1 MYSDNCFLLL
11 GRTGVGK
18 STLTKILSE
27 DESIIIG
34 DSLNSQTQETNCY
47 NCQIDDFKYC
57 LIDTPGYDD
66 STGKDEKNY
75 GDIKKFMTSNSHKI
89 KGIVLLFSFQDTRF
103 GESHMKGLQKI
114 VSLIPLKNFW
124 EYVTII
130 FTRTFN
136 GGDEEELNEEKE
148 EKLKNY
154 KGTFEVIISA
164 FNKAKNIDEVPF
176 EKIKKVFIDL
186 KVKKTKKNQL
196 DSITSIFKKNAKL
209 EPLYHDVKISEK
221 YEEAFL
227 LKDKVLKNGELI
239 KLKIKIY
246 QYVNQKGKIIKELS
260 KPIEK
265 IFIKE
270 MTQTEY
276 ESKFKKP
283 FIIDLIDGINA
294 VIPLFGFAIF
304 TVLGFSNPFIFKIYK
319 GINEKKILEDLQIDE
334 YF

>member
-1 MYSDNCFLLL
+1 MNSDNCFLLL

-34 DSLNSQTQETNCY
+34 NSLNSQTQETNCY

-176 EKIKKVFIDL
+176 EKIKKVFVDL
-186 KVKKTKKNQL
+186 KVKKQKRMNLKALLLFSKKM
-196 DSITSIFKKNAKL
+196 
-209 EPLYHDVKISEK
+209 
-221 YEEAFL
+221 
-227 LKDKVLKNGELI
+227 
-239 KLKIKIY
+239 
-246 QYVNQKGKIIKELS
+246 LS
-260 KPIEK
+260 
-265 IFIKE
+265 
-270 MTQTEY
+270 
-276 ESKFKKP
+276 
-283 FIIDLIDGINA
+283 
-294 VIPLFGFAIF
+294 
-304 TVLGFSNPFIFKIYK
+304 
-319 GINEKKILEDLQIDE
+319 
-334 YF
+334 

>member
-1 MYSDNCFLLL
+1 MNSDNCFLLL

-34 DSLNSQTQETNCY
+34 NSLNSQTQETNCY
-47 NCQIDDFKYC
+47 NCQIDNFKYC

-124 EYVTII
+124 EYITII

-136 GGDEEELNEEKE
+136 DGDEEELNEEKE
-148 EKLKNY
+148 KKLMNF

-176 EKIKKVFIDL
+176 ENIKKVFVNL

-196 DSITSIFKKNAKL
+196 ESITSIFKKNAKL
-209 EPLYHDVKISEK
+209 EPLYHEVKIFEK

-283 FIIDLIDGINA
+283 FIIDLIDGINT
-294 VIPLFGFAIF
+294 VIPLFGFAIY
-304 TVLGFSNPFIFKIYK
+304 TVLSFSIPLKFKIFN

>member
-1 MYSDNCFLLL
+1 
-11 GRTGVGK
+11 
-18 STLTKILSE
+18 LTKILSE

-34 DSLNSQTQETNCY
+34 NSLNSQTQETNCY

-176 EKIKKVFIDL
+176 EKIKKVFVDL
-186 KVKKTKKNQL
+186 KVKKTKKNEL
-196 DSITSIFKKNAKL
+196 KSITSIFKKNAKL

-294 VIPLFGFAIF
+294 VIPLFGFTIF

>member
-1 MYSDNCFLLL
+1 MNSDNCFLLL

-66 STGKDEKNY
+66 STGNDQKNY
-75 GDIKKFMTSNSHKI
+75 GDIKKFMTSNNHKI
-89 KGIVLLFSFQDTRF
+89 KGIVLLFSFQDPRF

-124 EYVTII
+124 DYITII

-136 GGDEEELNEEKE
+136 DGDEEELNEEKE
-148 EKLKNY
+148 KKLENF

-176 EKIKKVFIDL
+176 EKINKVFVNL

-196 DSITSIFKKNAKL
+196 NSITSIFKKNAKL
-209 EPLYHDVKISEK
+209 EPLYHYVKISEK
-221 YEEAFL
+221 YEEAFW
-227 LKDKVLKNGELI
+227 LKDKILKKGELI

-246 QYVNQKGKIIKELS
+246 QYINQKGQIIKELS

-270 MTQTEY
+270 MTQIEY

-283 FIIDLIDGINA
+283 FIINLYDEFNKA
-294 VIPLFGFAIF
+294 MFRFNIF
-304 TVLGFSNPFIFKIYK
+304 ILSVLTFENPFKYKIFN
-319 GINEKKILEDLQIDE
+319 GINEKKIIEDLQIDE

>member
-1 MYSDNCFLLL
+1 
-11 GRTGVGK
+11 
-18 STLTKILSE
+18 LTKILSE

-89 KGIVLLFSFQDTRF
+89 KGIVLLFSFQDPRF

-124 EYVTII
+124 EYITII

-136 GGDEEELNEEKE
+136 DGDEEELNEEKE
-148 EKLKNY
+148 KKLKNF

-176 EKIKKVFIDL
+176 ENIKKVFVNL

-209 EPLYHDVKISEK
+209 EPLYHEVKISEK
-221 YEEAFL
+221 YEEAFW
-227 LKDKVLKNGELI
+227 LKDKILKKGELI

-246 QYVNQKGKIIKELS
+246 QYVNQKGQIIKELS

-270 MTQTEY
+270 MTQNEY

-283 FIIDLIDGINA
+283 FIINLIDGFNVA
-294 VIPLFGFAIF
+294 VAMYTIAIF
-304 TVLGFSNPFIFKIYK
+304 SIFGSRKPFNFKIFN
-319 GINEKKILEDLQIDE
+319 GINEKKILEDLHIDE

>member
-1 MYSDNCFLLL
+1 M
-11 GRTGVGK
+11 
-18 STLTKILSE
+18 
-27 DESIIIG
+27 
-34 DSLNSQTQETNCY
+34 
-47 NCQIDDFKYC
+47 
-57 LIDTPGYDD
+57 
-66 STGKDEKNY
+66 
-75 GDIKKFMTSNSHKI
+75 
-89 KGIVLLFSFQDTRF
+89 FSFQDPRF

-294 VIPLFGFAIF
+294 VIPLFGFTIF